1 MTDTTHHLEALNE
14 GMQALVSGARHMNEL
29 LLHISTMA
37 AQRSSGGSRDSS
49 AVPDPD
55 RMTQQITVLV
65 EHATTAAMAVRDRAD
80 GLAVEVARFRPPAP
94 Q

>member
-1 MTDTTHHLEALNE
+1 MDITHDLEAINE
-14 GMQALVSGARHMNEL
+14 RMQALVSSARHMNEL
-29 LLHISTMA
+29 LLQISTVT
-37 AQRSSGGSRDSS
+37 AQRSSGGSRDCS
-49 AVPDPD
+49 AVPDLD

-65 EHATTAAMAVRDRAD
+65 ERATTAALAVRDRAD